1 MIPFKTVTLCDK
13 GWVDEIVRAENSPS
27 ADYNFGNIYI
37 WDKRYR
43 QLIARLGDRMLTKLR
58 YEGHPAFVF
67 PIGSGPLRPAIEALR
82 DFAAQRGY
90 PLVIRGITDG
100 HRAMLEQEYPGCFEF
115 CLEENNLDYLYRAEK
130 LATYAGKSLHGKK
143 NHCNR
148 FEAEHDWD
156 FVPLTR
162 ELIPGCLDMLDVW
175 TEDNFQRLDKSV
187 VYEHDPAGMKK
198 RINNF
203 LDICSRHGI
212 RPLIVFLDECW
223 AQESHYGKQPAPKP
237 GIHNSGWVRDP
248 SRSLRKDTITLYRNL
263 SKYVKDII
271 SSHRNDKRVLAW
283 DLYNEPSPE
292 SLWLLKKVFEWARE
306 VDPSQPLTS
315 GIWTTD
321 LKDLNRAQLDLSDVS
336 SYHGYGPA
344 LVHRAAHDTL
354 SLLGRPIFCTEYMA
368 RKFGGTFQDNL
379 PVMRELNISAINWGF
394 VAGKTNTNFAWD
406 DVRPDGKEPEL
417 WFHDI
422 IRQDGTPFS
431 QEEVDTIR
439 SLTGKLK

>member
-175 TEDNFQRLDKSV
+175 TEDNLQRLDKSV
-187 VYEHDPAGMKK
+187 VDEHDAIIRAFAAFERLGLEGGVLRAEGQIVGFSLGEMCAADTFDVHFEKA
-198 RINNF
+198 RI
-203 LDICSRHGI
+203 
-212 RPLIVFLDECW
+212 
-223 AQESHYGKQPAPKP
+223 
-237 GIHNSGWVRDP
+237 
-248 SRSLRKDTITLYRNL
+248 
-263 SKYVKDII
+263 
-271 SSHRNDKRVLAW
+271 
-283 DLYNEPSPE
+283 
-292 SLWLLKKVFEWARE
+292 
-306 VDPSQPLTS
+306 
-315 GIWTTD
+315 
-321 LKDLNRAQLDLSDVS
+321 DLNGAYPMV
-336 SYHGYGPA
+336 
-344 LVHRAAHDTL
+344 
-354 SLLGRPIFCTEYMA
+354 C
-368 RKFGGTFQDNL
+368 
-379 PVMRELNISAINWGF
+379 REL
-394 VAGKTNTNFAWD
+394 T
-406 DVRPDGKEPEL
+406 RMLLQRHPEL
-417 WFHDI
+417 VYMNREDDMGLEPL
-422 IRQDGTPFS
+422 RQSKLSYKPEYLLNKYIARWVDG
-431 QEEVDTIR
+431 
-439 SLTGKLK
+439 